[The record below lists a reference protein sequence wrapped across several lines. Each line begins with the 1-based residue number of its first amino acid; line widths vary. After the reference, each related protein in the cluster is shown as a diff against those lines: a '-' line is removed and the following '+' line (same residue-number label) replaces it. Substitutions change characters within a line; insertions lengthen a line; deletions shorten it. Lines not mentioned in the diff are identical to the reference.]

1 MSDDSNELIFVA
13 PPHPSRLDPVQL
25 FKQCEMKMMRR
36 GGPGGQHR
44 NKTSSGVVLTHV
56 PTGLIAEASERR
68 SQADN
73 RRVAL
78 GRLRLALAVGIRCKN
93 ESEDE
98 TSADSAASLR
108 NRYRGRSIWVSESN
122 VDRPALI
129 SLLLDDLVA
138 NEYELSDVA
147 KQWGTSSSQIIR
159 LLRSFPPALDLLN
172 RLRRALN
179 PNARQLR

>member
-1 MSDDSNELIFVA
+1 MSDDSVELLFVA
-13 PPHPSRLDPVQL
+13 APHPSRLDPVQL

-44 NKTSSGVVLTHV
+44 NKTSSGVLLTHV
-56 PTGLIAEASERR
+56 PTGFIAEASERR

-78 GRLRLALAVGIRCKN
+78 GRLRLLLAVGVRCAK
-93 ESEDE
+93 EEEDE
-98 TSADSAASLR
+98 TGNGSAAALR

-129 SLLLDDLVA
+129 ALLLDELVA
-138 NEYELSDVA
+138 KEYDLASVA
-147 KQWGTSSSQIIR
+147 KEWRTSSSQIVR
-159 LLRSFPPALDLLN
+159 LLRSYPPALDLLN
-172 RLRRALN
+172 RLRRAHN
-179 PNARQLR
+179 PNARRLR